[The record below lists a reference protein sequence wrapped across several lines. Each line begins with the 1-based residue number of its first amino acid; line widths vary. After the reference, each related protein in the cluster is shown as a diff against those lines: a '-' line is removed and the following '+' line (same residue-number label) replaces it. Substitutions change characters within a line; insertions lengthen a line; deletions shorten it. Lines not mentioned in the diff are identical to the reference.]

1 MSQSTAPDP
10 RSVADRLPGFLN
22 PDAASLR
29 TFGVV
34 LFAVVWIYTASL
46 TVPFAYA
53 MPGTT
58 IDSSHRFGG
67 NYFAN
72 EGFRYG
78 SDLIFTFGPLEYL
91 IYPENTGHHV
101 AVANLVRG
109 ALWLV
114 LLAYLLLLQ
123 ELGASGLW
131 KSLLLMLAIIA
142 ARNMLLN
149 TLDYYAMAVLIVV
162 VVYTIERP
170 EAWFGYVFM
179 IVITGVLA
187 LTKFSA
193 CILAGLTVGIFLAA
207 RCGWPPK
214 LPSRKERALPVA
226 VLLAAPAAFLL
237 YDPSIRALFD
247 YFYGS
252 LQLSSGYSEAMS
264 LPTPAADLAYA
275 VVLGSLFLGGVA
287 IAVIQ
292 RTLPWTAALM
302 LLALYWVNFKH
313 GFVRSDNS
321 TLIDEHTTVAYCF
334 EIILAALLICLL
346 RGRPRAILG
355 YAAAFPVFA
364 ILALSALNLH
374 WTVWS
379 GAFWSSAHNRQMAAG
394 LVHWTATAARIR
406 EEERKVDEF
415 DRLPEAF
422 RKRLDASTAAVF
434 PWELVYARPGHFKL
448 QPLYTM
454 QSYSAYTEY
463 LDRKTAERIRAARDR
478 TEYILFEWKSID
490 DRHPLLDVPQTWTA
504 IVDNYR
510 LEEIGDG
517 KLLLKRRDTPLTH
530 EQVFLKQ
537 ISLPIGPWIDLP
549 RTTTELWGRI
559 HIPYSFA
566 GKLRETFY
574 KADAIYLAVGD
585 SNNMTTRFRIVPGVL
600 SHEFPLSSLPTDF
613 VSLVDI
619 LKSQRVAAPIVRI
632 RLEASNPDLYR
643 EGSLEL
649 LESTKGR

>member
-1 MSQSTAPDP
+1 M
-10 RSVADRLPGFLN
+10 DRLLGFLH
-22 PDAASLR
+22 PGPASLR
-29 TFGVV
+29 TLGAV
-34 LFAVVWIYTASL
+34 LFSVIWIYTALL
-46 TVPFAYA
+46 TIPFAYPR
-53 MPGTT
+53 PGTN

-67 NYFAN
+67 NYFLKA
-72 EGFRYG
+72 GFHYG
-78 SDLIFTFGPLEYL
+78 TDVIFTFGPLEYL
-91 IYPENTGHHV
+91 IYPEYIGHHV

-109 ALWLV
+109 ALWLL
-114 LLAYLLLLQ
+114 LLAQFLWLY
-123 ELGASGLW
+123 ELGVSGLW

-149 TLDYYAMAVLIVV
+149 SFDYYALAVLIVML
-162 VVYTIERP
+162 VYMIERP
-170 EAWFGYVFM
+170 EAWFGYIFM
-179 IVITGVLA
+179 IVIAGALA
-187 LTKFSA
+187 MTKFSA
-193 CILAGLTVGIFLAA
+193 YILAGLTIGLFLAV

-214 LPSRKERALPVA
+214 LPGRKERALPVA
-226 VLLAAPAAFLL
+226 VLLAAPIAFLL
-237 YDPSIRALFD
+237 HNHSIRALFD

-264 LPTPAADLAYA
+264 LATPAADLAYA
-275 VVLGSLFLGGVA
+275 VVLGSLFLLGVA
-287 IAVIQ
+287 IAAIK
-292 RTLPWTAALM
+292 RTLPWTAASM
-302 LLALYWVNFKH
+302 LLALYWMNFKH

-321 TLIDEHTTVAYCF
+321 TLNDEHTTIAYCF

-346 RGRPRAILG
+346 RGRPRVILG
-355 YAAAFPVFA
+355 YAAAFPIFA
-364 ILALSALNLH
+364 IFALSATNLH
-374 WTVWS
+374 WAVWSEAFWS
-379 GAFWSSAHNRQMAAG
+379 GAHNRLAAAD
-394 LVHWTATAARIR
+394 LVHWSATAARIR
-406 EEERKVDEF
+406 EEERGVDEF
-415 DRLPEAF
+415 DRLPPAF
-422 RKRLDASTAAVF
+422 RKLLDASTAAVF
-434 PWELVYARPGHFKL
+434 PWELVYARPGHFAL

-463 LDRKTAERIRAARDR
+463 LDRRTARRIRAARDR

-504 IVDNYR
+504 MVDNYR

-517 KLLLKRRDTPLTH
+517 KLLLKRRDTPLAQ
-530 EQVFLKQ
+530 EQVFLKR
-537 ISLPIGPWIDLP
+537 ISLPIGRWIDLP

-566 GKLRETFY
+566 GKLRETLY
-574 KADAIYLAVGD
+574 KADAIYLAVSD

-632 RLEASNPDLYR
+632 RLEASNPDHYR